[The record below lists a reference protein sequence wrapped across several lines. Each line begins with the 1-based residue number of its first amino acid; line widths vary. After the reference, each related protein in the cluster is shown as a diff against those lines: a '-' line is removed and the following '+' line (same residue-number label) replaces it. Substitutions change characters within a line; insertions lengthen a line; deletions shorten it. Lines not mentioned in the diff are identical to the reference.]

1 MKDIKQTLD
10 ALRLKLALEAIA
22 IREGVPISEVQSMA
36 QAGEAEFVQAWILKH
51 YFDLGGF

>member
-22 IREGVPISEVQSMA
+22 IREGVPISEVQSRA
-36 QAGEAEFVQAWILKH
+36 HAGESEFVRAWITEH
-51 YFDLGGF
+51 YFELGGF